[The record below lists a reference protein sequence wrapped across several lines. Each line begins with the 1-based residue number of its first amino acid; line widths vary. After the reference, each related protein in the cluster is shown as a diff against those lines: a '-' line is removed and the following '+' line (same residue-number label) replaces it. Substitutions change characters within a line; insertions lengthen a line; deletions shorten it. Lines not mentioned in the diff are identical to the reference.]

1 MKKSVLYDRA
11 EELYVQ
17 EQWTFET
24 IAKELSCSDRTLRN
38 WAKEGRWDLK
48 RKRQK
53 EVTENLHDA
62 TREIAMLLA
71 DKITGQL
78 TDGKV
83 PAAHVL
89 NAFTRMASTLLEAK
103 KYERELDAE
112 AQDPADNTANKDA
125 AKAKFKEVFGVDLN
139 I

>member
-38 WAKEGRWDLK
+38 WAKDGRWDLK

-71 DKITGQL
+71 EKITGQL

-112 AQDPADNTANKDA
+112 AQSGDNEEKNTDA

-139 I
+139 L